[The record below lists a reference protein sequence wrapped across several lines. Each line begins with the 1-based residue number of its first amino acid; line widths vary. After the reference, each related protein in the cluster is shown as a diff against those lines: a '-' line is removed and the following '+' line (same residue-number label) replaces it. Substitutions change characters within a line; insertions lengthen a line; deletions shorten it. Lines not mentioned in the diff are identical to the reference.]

1 MIGIDTNV
9 LVRALTDIGHPQH
22 APAARFLES
31 RTEAD
36 PGFITHVTLVELY
49 WVLRKSYGVDRESI
63 LAVIR
68 GLVET
73 PVFEFE
79 DGESVV
85 RALAL
90 AREGADF
97 ADALIQGSMELF
109 GIPETVT
116 FDSDAGRRLG
126 WRLLAG

>member
-1 MIGIDTNV
+1 M
-9 LVRALTDIGHPQH
+9 
-22 APAARFLES
+22 
-31 RTEAD
+31 
-36 PGFITHVTLVELY
+36 
-49 WVLRKSYGVDRESI
+49 LRKSYAVDRESI

-73 PVFEFE
+73 PAFEFE

-90 AREGADF
+90 AAEGADF
-97 ADALIQGSMELF
+97 ADALIQGSAELS

-116 FDSDAGRRLG
+116 LDSDASRRLG
-126 WRLLAG
+126 WRLLG